1 MSATGRLRIL
11 DGMSSWITQY
21 AVAALVFCLIDL
33 VWLTVVARNLY
44 DKHLGHLRAEKP
56 NVAAAVVFY
65 AIFIAGLVYFVIHP
79 AVSDASW
86 QRALFAG
93 AFFGFVTY
101 ATWDLTN
108 LAVLKD
114 FPASIVPIDLAWG
127 TFLAAAVSLSTY
139 AVVSVLPH
147 WAR

>member
-1 MSATGRLRIL
+1 MSP
-11 DGMSSWITQY
+11 WIVQY
-21 AVAALVFCLIDL
+21 AVAAVAFCLIDL
-33 VWLTVVARNLY
+33 VWLTVVARDLY
-44 DKHLGHLRAEKP
+44 HKHLGHLRAERP

-65 AIFIAGLVYFVIHP
+65 AIFIAGLVFFVIHP
-79 AVSDASW
+79 AVSDGSW
-86 QRALFAG
+86 QRALLAG

-127 TFLAAAVSLSTY
+127 TFLAASVSLSTY